1 MQTIQFYNTQFKRKE
16 TFTPIDPDH
25 VKIYVCG
32 PTVYARPHIGNARP
46 RVVFDVLVRFLKD
59 QYPRVTYASNITDI
73 DDKINQAALSEGQ
86 SIQAITERYRA
97 YFDEDMAKLNCRK
110 PDIEPTVT
118 DNIPCIIDT
127 IQAIID
133 RKHAYV
139 AEGHVLFSV
148 ASYPEYGALSGRTIE
163 AQQAGARVAV
173 ADFKA
178 HPGDF
183 VLWKPSTGHEP
194 GWDSPWGYGR
204 PGWHIECTANII
216 AHLGMPIDIHAG
228 GMDLVFPHHENEM
241 AQAHCAADIPVFS
254 RYWLHNGFI
263 KVAEEKMSK
272 SLGNVLFV
280 EDLLKEA
287 SGEAIRLAL
296 LSTHYRQPIEWRDE
310 TLNQARANLHK
321 IHQALK
327 QFEGATAEPDMPFIE
342 ALADD
347 LNTPQALARVYQLA
361 KAVMQGDQKAHAKL
375 IFATQSLGLGE
386 QINDATNLVNQ
397 EDTARIQALV
407 DERMAAKLAKDYAR
421 ADALRDE
428 LNALNVELHDQGTE
442 TTWSWKS
449 G

>member
-1 MQTIQFYNTQFKRKE
+1 MQTTIQFYNTQHKRKE
-16 TFTPIDPDH
+16 DFVPLDPDH

-73 DDKINQAALSEGQ
+73 DDKINQAALTEGQ
-86 SIQAITERYRA
+86 SIQVITERYRA
-97 YFDEDMAKLNCRK
+97 YFDEDMAKLNCQK

-118 DNIPCIIDT
+118 DNIPCIIET

-163 AQQAGARVAV
+163 DQQAGARVAV
-173 ADFKA
+173 AEFKQ

-310 TLNQARANLHK
+310 TLTQARASLQK

-327 QFEGATAEPDMPFIE
+327 QFDQTAVESDALFIE

-347 LNTPQALARVYQLA
+347 LNTPKALARVYQLA
-361 KAVMQGDQKAHAKL
+361 KAVMQGDQSAHAKL
-375 IFATQSLGLGE
+375 KFATQSLGLGE
-386 QINDATNLVNQ
+386 QMNDDAVVIDQ
-397 EDTARIQALV
+397 AVADRVQALV
-407 DERMAAKLAKDYAR
+407 DERSAAKLAKDYAR

-428 LNALNVELHDQGTE
+428 LLALNVELHDQGNE
-442 TTWSWKS
+442 TTWSWKA
-449 G
+449 